1 MGFNDRQNNTSN
13 NKSISNN
20 NNNSRIEWTDKKH
33 DLEKELVR

>member
-20 NNNSRIEWTDKKH
+20 SNNSRIEWKDKKH
-33 DLEKELVR
+33 DLEKELVK

>member
-20 NNNSRIEWTDKKH
+20 NNNSRIEWKDKKH
-33 DLEKELVR
+33 DLEKKLVR